1 MNEFE
6 NNELYTFEVKV
17 EMVELPNMRAWRDL
31 ILWTQRPSL
40 ADELSAMSL
49 ADSGLILLSPTRV
62 VSSSSSS
69 SSSSFSSPSAVAKSS
84 AAVLF
89 SPGDCPLFFVNIL
102 ITNLKIL
109 IAECEPDTEDPE
121 MKAALKASLLL
132 GEKRSAEDT
141 GALEKR
147 QRSK

>member
-1 MNEFE
+1 
-6 NNELYTFEVKV
+6 
-17 EMVELPNMRAWRDL
+17 
-31 ILWTQRPSL
+31 
-40 ADELSAMSL
+40 
-49 ADSGLILLSPTRV
+49 LL
-62 VSSSSSS
+62 
-69 SSSSFSSPSAVAKSS
+69 
-84 AAVLF
+84 
-89 SPGDCPLFFVNIL
+89 FVNIL
-102 ITNLKIL
+102 ITNVIKIL

>member
-49 ADSGLILLSPTRV
+49 ADSGLILLSPTRG

-69 SSSSFSSPSAVAKSS
+69 SSSSFLSPSTVAKSS

-89 SPGDCPLFFVNIL
+89 SPGNCHFFLNIF
-102 ITNLKIL
+102 
-109 IAECEPDTEDPE
+109 
-121 MKAALKASLLL
+121 
-132 GEKRSAEDT
+132 
-141 GALEKR
+141 
-147 QRSK
+147 